1 MRRRKILDLA
11 VKDSKI
17 IKTALSSKDP
27 PKELKKAKHL
37 TTAYKNYLKMMKE
50 EVEQERPWTDNPQS
64 QAYAEALHSFSKHV
78 CDYSDA
84 KDNNPEWAKIFP
96 LGNQEDL
103 PMNMLFGVL
112 NSSKGVEDLAAPVD
126 VGSLQEAKTRI
137 TVKTD
142 QEILQLAMKDISI
155 VLDALSLE
163 APVKKLKSAKNLM
176 KAYREF
182 MKKGRVE
189 GVHPRTW
196 EKEPASEL
204 FCGGLL
210 HFSKTLR
217 EYSTYKERA
226 PTQAKVGLS
235 TLIAVRSLTACMS

>member
-1 MRRRKILDLA
+1 MA
-11 VKDSKI
+11 
-17 IKTALSSKDP
+17 
-27 PKELKKAKHL
+27 
-37 TTAYKNYLKMMKE
+37 
-50 EVEQERPWTDNPQS
+50 
-64 QAYAEALHSFSKHV
+64 
-78 CDYSDA
+78 
-84 KDNNPEWAKIFP
+84 P
-96 LGNQEDL
+96 LQ
-103 PMNMLFGVL
+103 
-112 NSSKGVEDLAAPVD
+112 GVEDLAAPVD
-126 VGSLQEAKTRI
+126 MGSLQEAKTRI

-196 EKEPASEL
+196 EKEPASEVLPPIQLLVQEDSAPCAGTYRANHFLCQMQL